1 MKTSIKLAG
10 IISLVLFA
18 VAVGWW
24 LSRATKQSAPVA
36 AITQPA
42 LPDLQ
47 ATLPQPPPKPDDLPK
62 ILQPFARTPYLRL
75 KDPRWNEYEARQK
88 LDPQSEW
95 KTPIEFYGKVIDE
108 KNQPVPEAEVEVEW
122 VGTSQ
127 KYGGD
132 GVGKMKVTSGSNGL
146 FSVNGIEGKRL
157 LVRVSKEGYYRRKA
171 WNNCAFEYGGFWL
184 EEFIEPDRNNPVIF
198 HLVKRPVAEPTL
210 RVRQRSLPKSPKLQ
224 TRIDLLAKPAETA
237 VGGDIVLQITRL
249 PNPGYHNPF
258 DWQLNIQ
265 GLRGAEIIMSED
277 EFMLRAPDEGYQKT
291 IAKEYTQVRGNS
303 IETVKFYVRNK
314 ARRLYAAVS
323 VEVTPYYP
331 DHATK
336 EDGACFIVSATVNP
350 NDSPNVEY
358 DPKKDIREMA
368 KR

>member
-1 MKTSIKLAG
+1 MKISIKLAG
-10 IISLVLFA
+10 IISLV
-18 VAVGWW
+18 AVGWW
-24 LSRATKQSAPVA
+24 LSRPKAPLAPVVA
-36 AITQPA
+36 LHRPGPKVPPTSPPQA
-42 LPDLQ
+42 LPE
-47 ATLPQPPPKPDDLPK
+47 TDDLPK
-62 ILQPFARTPYLRL
+62 IIQPFARTPYLGL
-75 KDPRWNEYEARQK
+75 KDPRWNEYEARRK

-108 KNQPVPEAEVEVEW
+108 QNQPVPEAEVEAEW

-132 GVGKMKVTSGSNGL
+132 GVGKMKVTSGTNGL

-157 LVRVSKEGYYRRKA
+157 LVRVSKEGYYRRKS
-171 WNNCAFEYGGFWL
+171 WNDGAFEYGGFWL

-210 RVRQRSLPKSPKLQ
+210 RVRQRSLPNSPKLQ

-237 VGGDIVLQITRL
+237 VGGDIVLQITRP

-258 DWQLNIQ
+258 DWQLNIE
-265 GLRGAEIIMSED
+265 GLSGAEIIMSED

-303 IETVKFYVRNK
+303 SETVSFYVRNK

-331 DHATK
+331 NHATK

-358 DPKKDIREMA
+358 DPEKDIREMA